1 MDRLADSYLAEGSV
15 EDPWV
20 DGRLRFRAEPCLLSR
35 DQAGLLAEAAAALAL
50 VLDEIAGIARERPDE
65 IADFLGLSP
74 ARRVLARLDQGR
86 WLGLARAD
94 VFFCD
99 DARWPQVCEINSD
112 TPTGLAETVAG
123 SRIAAAD
130 HPSCLDPSAAL
141 RSRWLDYARLSLPE
155 AKQRKSRPL
164 AGLIYP
170 TEMPEDLL
178 HLRLLASWLRDDG
191 WDCVFGSPFN
201 LDSGP
206 DGEARLFGQ
215 PLDLVIRH
223 YKTDWWTER
232 DSLWRDEAPPADAA
246 PLDAPITVLCR
257 AQLAGFCSVIN
268 PWGTV
273 VTQNKRVLALPFECP
288 ELFQPDTLKL
298 ARRHLPESRRLES
311 LPLPQ
316 VLAERES
323 WVLKSDYGCEGEE
336 VFLGRDCSDAEW
348 AAALSAAAPGRWLL
362 QRAFRPTTN
371 AEGQTA
377 NHGVFLIAGRP
388 SGIFTRFSNGATDG
402 SAVAAPTLIRNERVE
417 RLESPSP

>member
-1 MDRLADSYLAEGSV
+1 MSGLAEQFLAEGSV

-20 DGRLRFRAEPCLLSR
+20 DGRLRFRAEPCRLSP
-35 DQAGLLAEAAAALAL
+35 DQAGLLAEAAAAVAL
-50 VLDEIAGIARERPDE
+50 ILDEVAQAARQQPYAIAE
-65 IADFLGLSP
+65 FLGLSP
-74 ARRVLARLDQGR
+74 ARRVLARLDQGQ

-112 TPTGLAETVAG
+112 TPTGLAETVAT
-123 SRIAAAD
+123 SRIAAAAFPD
-130 HPSCLDPSAAL
+130 LLDPSAAL
-141 RSRWLDYARLSLPE
+141 RSRWLDYARLSLPTV
-155 AKQRKSRPL
+155 KQGKKRPV

-191 WDCVFGSPFN
+191 WDCHFGSPFN

-215 PLDLVIRH
+215 PIDLAIRH

-232 DSLWRDEAPPADAA
+232 DSAWLDEAPPADAA
-246 PLDAPITVLCR
+246 PLDAPLTALCR
-257 AQLAGFCSVIN
+257 AQVAGLCAVIN

-273 VTQNKRVLALPFECP
+273 VTQNKRALALPFERP

-311 LPLPQ
+311 LPLQ
-316 VLAERES
+316 QLIAERDS

-336 VFLGRDCSDAEW
+336 VIIGRDCSAPDW
-348 AAALSAAAPGRWLL
+348 AAALAAARPGRWLV
-362 QRAFRPTTN
+362 QRAFRPSRN
-371 AEGQTA
+371 AAGEAA

-388 SGIFTRFSNGATDG
+388 SGIFTRFSCGATDG
-402 SAVAAPTLIRNERVE
+402 SAVAAPTLIQKTN
-417 RLESPSP
+417 P